1 LGAKLPDRRS
11 LGSKKENMTYT
22 KYSQKTGT
30 KIVELSKND
39 IRLIPFD
46 EIEEEYQI
54 DFAARKESALEAEN
68 KAAEYKLK
76 DKYVEITELSP
87 DELDKIRKEAN
98 YKVVSA
104 FVEQY
109 GIANKW
115 SWLAHQML
123 SHIGDQEKLDLCT
136 EWSESGEVPNSI
148 PVRDILGEIIGSDK
162 WELGLYRMM
171 TKVPRSLMMTN
182 QTSPEH
188 LPVCSL
194 VPIYMAA
201 FKKYQNIPYCA
212 WDKDEARFFVE
223 AELYAAMMSPK
234 LPEFVTNEELLSIRD
249 AGLKYTS
256 RGKKDL
262 GQQKSH
268 DPRTYHQLTGINDS
282 GIGMLN
288 RYARAM
294 VTQIWCAHPMNRHKY
309 MILDPWNWD
318 NMPNPLV
325 TTKVLHKKPYDP
337 TETDEAW
344 S

>member
-1 LGAKLPDRRS
+1 MS
-11 LGSKKENMTYT
+11 YT
-22 KYSQKTGT
+22 KYSQKTGKT
-30 KIVELSKND
+30 IVELSKNE

-68 KAAEYKLK
+68 KAAQYKLK
-76 DKYVEITELSP
+76 DNYVEITELP
-87 DELDKIRKEAN
+87 PEEVEKLRKEAN
-98 YKVVSA
+98 YRVVEA
-104 FVEQY
+104 FVDRY
-109 GIANKW
+109 NISTKW

-123 SHIGDQEKLDLCT
+123 AHIGNKAEWLTT
-136 EWSESGEVPNSI
+136 EWSDTYAEVPNSL
-148 PVRDILGEIIGSDK
+148 PVREILGEIIGSDK
-162 WELGLYRMM
+162 WKLGLYRMM

-188 LPVCSL
+188 LSVCSL

-201 FKKYQNIPYCA
+201 FKKYQNIPFSA
-212 WDKDEARFFVE
+212 WEKEETRFFVE
-223 AELYAAMMSPK
+223 AELYAAMVSPP

-256 RGKKDL
+256 RGKKDM

-294 VTQIWCAHPMNRHKY
+294 VTQIWCAHPTNRHKY

-318 NMPNPLV
+318 SMPTPLV
-325 TTKVLHKKPYDP
+325 SAKVLHKKPYDP
-337 TETDEAW
+337 NELDTPW